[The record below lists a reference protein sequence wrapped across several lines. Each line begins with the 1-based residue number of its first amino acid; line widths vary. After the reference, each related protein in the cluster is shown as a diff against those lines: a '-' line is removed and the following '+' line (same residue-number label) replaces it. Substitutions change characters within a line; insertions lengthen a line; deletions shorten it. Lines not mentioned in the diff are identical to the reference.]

1 MLTLRVR
8 VAWIQKS
15 SQVKPFK
22 SIAVSTRVRLSG
34 SVEIS
39 NLTTAL
45 HLQRNQFQSER
56 LSSI

>member
-1 MLTLRVR
+1 MLTLRVHLTL
-8 VAWIQKS
+8 QH
-15 SQVKPFK
+15 QVKSKSFK